1 MTAGGLPMVLRG
13 ARGSPGGLC
22 IGIKRGYHFF
32 RWTLGFAIEV
42 SGWFFL

>member
-13 ARGSPGGLC
+13 ARGSPGGL
-22 IGIKRGYHFF
+22 GIKRGYHFF